1 MLFKPVCT
9 TLQQYLQRTLI
20 SSILT
25 CIMEIPFY
33 YRNVILSKTLS
44 NNLWLDTT
52 MHFSKR
58 LAVLREIYYVI
69 MGKCNRLT
77 TPEKRGLSPFSY
89 AENLASS
96 KFAYS
101 FLNHELE
108 SFSSF
113 FFFFLYFFQV
123 SEQHLEDGK
132 YLLLSWNWYV
142 QDGETAVVMRLQTQM
157 YFQWKDILLYISSSH
172 FGTSQRKKNPLASLS
187 KPIQSIT
194 ENN

>member
-1 MLFKPVCT
+1 
-9 TLQQYLQRTLI
+9 
-20 SSILT
+20 
-25 CIMEIPFY
+25 MEIPFY

-44 NNLWLDTT
+44 NNLWLDST

-96 KFAYS
+96 NFAYS

-113 FFFFLYFFQV
+113 FFFSLFLLGLWVAPRRWKV
-123 SEQHLEDGK
+123 SALELELVCSGWWDCCCDETSNTDVFPVERHFTIHFIFPFW
-132 YLLLSWNWYV
+132 YLS
-142 QDGETAVVMRLQTQM
+142 
-157 YFQWKDILLYISSSH
+157 KK
-172 FGTSQRKKNPLASLS
+172 KKNPLASLS
-187 KPIQSIT
+187 KPI
-194 ENN
+194 